1 MRPLERHARDAG
13 PLAAGWTRV
22 VVLEPGGRATV
33 RDFPSAGE
41 AAQYA
46 GDAAWETEDD
56 RGRPLVGVFQGLPDG
71 AGGVHSP
78 PDG

>member
-1 MRPLERHARDAG
+1 MSPLERHARDAG

-22 VVLEPGGRATV
+22 VVLEPGGRVTV
-33 RDFPSAGE
+33 RDFPSPGE

-46 GDAAWETEDD
+46 GDAAWEADND
-56 RGRPLVGVFQGLPDG
+56 RGRPLVGVFQGLPDESIE
-71 AGGVHSP
+71 VHSA